1 MSESPLIHTE
11 KRAGRHRVTD
21 GLDWQ
26 AGAQH
31 AAKISTNR
39 QPIDVEKRAAASLPG
54 EHTSSMK
61 GFTIMTKEEIAEI
74 LAKPY
79 AQQLLNGPEPARMAY
94 DGLDGDP
101 RVIPIGFWTEG
112 EQIVMATVPKSAK
125 VAALRKN
132 PKVALTIDQ
141 GAFPPKVLL
150 IRGTAEVELV
160 EGIPEGYLT
169 AGHKVMTDD
178 QYPQWVAGV
187 RALYDEMVVITITP
201 TWAKLLD
208 FETTIP
214 KAVEDLIKEKSA
226 H

>member
-1 MSESPLIHTE
+1 
-11 KRAGRHRVTD
+11 
-21 GLDWQ
+21 
-26 AGAQH
+26 
-31 AAKISTNR
+31 
-39 QPIDVEKRAAASLPG
+39 
-54 EHTSSMK
+54 
-61 GFTIMTKEEIAEI
+61 MTADDIAEI

-94 DGLDGDP
+94 NGLDGDP

-112 EQIVMATVPKSAK
+112 DRIVMATVPKAAK
-125 VAALRKN
+125 VAALRAN

-150 IRGTAEVELV
+150 IRGTAEVVLV
-160 EGIPEGYLT
+160 AGVPDGYLT

-178 QYPQWVAGV
+178 QYPEWVAGV
-187 RALYDEMVVITITP
+187 QALYDEMAVITITP

-214 KAVEDLIKEKSA
+214 QAVEDLIKTKSA
-226 H
+226 R

>member
-1 MSESPLIHTE
+1 
-11 KRAGRHRVTD
+11 
-21 GLDWQ
+21 
-26 AGAQH
+26 
-31 AAKISTNR
+31 
-39 QPIDVEKRAAASLPG
+39 
-54 EHTSSMK
+54 
-61 GFTIMTKEEIAEI
+61 MTKDEIAEI

-79 AQQLLNGPEPARMAY
+79 AQELLTGPEPARFAY

-101 RVIPIGFWTEG
+101 RVIPIGFWVEG
-112 EQIVMATVPKSAK
+112 EQILMATVPKSAK

-132 PKVALTIDQ
+132 PKVALTIDT

-160 EGIPEGYLT
+160 PGVPEGYLN
-169 AGHKVMTDD
+169 AGHKVMTDE
-178 QYPQWVAGV
+178 QYPDWEAGV
-187 RALYDEMVVITITP
+187 KGLYTEMALITVTP

-226 H
+226 N